1 MACPAFE
8 KRLPFRRKTR
18 RRISRHLPALRFPL
32 PLDRSLPVACR
43 RHRYHPGDPSRMRAR
58 DIMDTRF
65 HTLRPDQSIAEA
77 VKTFHE
83 ASAVEQKKI
92 FGLMVT
98 DARNRLV
105 GMLSMYDILLFVR
118 PKHAGLWGEME
129 DLPLEAAF
137 DELLD
142 RVKTIRVSD
151 IMTTDV
157 VTVRPDAHVMVIAD
171 IMIKRHIRRLPVVDG
186 KEIVG
191 IVYISDLF
199 NHLLKKFFYYSGK

>member
-1 MACPAFE
+1 
-8 KRLPFRRKTR
+8 
-18 RRISRHLPALRFPL
+18 
-32 PLDRSLPVACR
+32 
-43 RHRYHPGDPSRMRAR
+43 MRAR
-58 DIMDTRF
+58 DVMDARF

-77 VKTFHE
+77 VKTFHD
-83 ASAVEQKKI
+83 ASAAEQKKI

-98 DARNRLV
+98 DAKNRLV

-129 DLPLEAAF
+129 DLPLAEAF
-137 DELLD
+137 DELLE
-142 RVKTIRVSD
+142 RVKAIRVAD

-157 VTVRPDAHVMVIAD
+157 VTIGPDTHVMVIVD
-171 IMIKRHIRRLPVVDG
+171 LMIKQHIRRLPVVTG

-199 NHLLKKFFYYSGK
+199 NHLLKKFF